1 MHIATQFPAKRQ
13 TKVVV
18 LTLTPH
24 AKPRSAF
31 RWVLAGQLPFDAMSY
46 VPQLEEIRFALN
58 HVADLERVSKLN
70 GFQHADP
77 ETTGTILD
85 EASRFF
91 TDVIAPLNRVGD
103 EQGSVLTEDGTVQ
116 TPDGFKDAYTKFVEL
131 GWPGAHMPAEWG
143 GGGLPYT
150 VGVVIQE
157 MFKTANMAFSLC
169 PMLTQGAVEA
179 LVSHGSDHLKDT
191 YLEKL
196 VSGEWTGT
204 MNLTEPEA
212 GSDVGALRTKAV
224 RRDDG
229 SYRIFGTKIFITWG
243 DHDLTD
249 NIIHLVLGRTEDA
262 PPGTRGISMFL
273 VPKYLVDDGGQLG
286 EENDL
291 RVVSLEHKLG
301 IHASPTCVISF
312 GDGGEGAVGYL
323 VGEEMEGMR
332 NMFTM
337 MNVARIAVGM
347 EGLAMTEGA
356 YRHAEAFAKERIQ
369 GRAVGSASKENVAIV
384 EHPDVRRM
392 LLTMRA
398 NAEAMRGLLY
408 LTATSGD
415 LSLHDESEESRTRH
429 ANRIALLTPIVK
441 AWMTDVGVEMASLGI
456 QVHGGMG
463 YVEETGAAQFYRDA
477 RIAPIYEGTNGI
489 QAMDLVTRKLP
500 LEGGAVVEDLI
511 TDITSTIDEM
521 SDHEELALF
530 RDNLV
535 TAVQGLA
542 DTSSWLGERLAAG
555 RIEDALAGASP
566 YLTQFGIVLGGW
578 VMATSAVAAKA
589 APSDHDRD
597 FLDEKIITSRF
608 YGEHLLPRANGLV
621 ASIRAGNDIL
631 AAAKF

>member
-1 MHIATQFPAKRQ
+1 
-13 TKVVV
+13 
-18 LTLTPH
+18 
-24 AKPRSAF
+24 
-31 RWVLAGQLPFDAMSY
+31 MSY

-77 ETTGTILD
+77 ETTATILE

-103 EQGSVLTEDGTVQ
+103 EQGSVLSEEGTVE
-116 TPDGFKDAYTKFVEL
+116 TPEGFPEAYSKFVEL
-131 GWPGAHMPAEWG
+131 GWPGAHMPPEWG

-179 LVSHGSDHLKDT
+179 LVSHGSDHLQQT

-224 RRDDG
+224 RQEDG

-243 DHDLTD
+243 DHDLTE
-249 NIIHLVLGRTEDA
+249 NVVHLVLGRTEGA

-273 VPKYLVDDGGQLG
+273 VPKYLIDAKG
-286 EENDL
+286 EVGAENDI
-291 RVVSLEHKLG
+291 RIVSLEHKLG
-301 IHASPTCVISF
+301 IHASPTCVVSF
-312 GDGGEGAVGYL
+312 GDRGEGAVGYL
-323 VGEEMEGMR
+323 VGDEMEGMK

-356 YRHAEAFAKERIQ
+356 YQHAASFAKERIQ
-369 GRAVGSASKENVAIV
+369 GRAVGSSSKESVAIV

-398 NAEAMRGLLY
+398 HAEAMRGLLY
-408 LTATSGD
+408 LTAMSGD
-415 LSLHDESEESRTRH
+415 LGLHEETQEERQKH
-429 ANRIALLTPIVK
+429 KNRIALLTPIVK
-441 AWMTDVGVEMASLGI
+441 AWMTDVGVEMTSLGI

-489 QAMDLVTRKLP
+489 QAIDLVTRKLP
-500 LEGGAVVEDLI
+500 LESGGVVEQLI

-521 SDHEELALF
+521 SDHDELAVF

-542 DTSSWLGERLAAG
+542 DTSTWLGGQLAGG
-555 RIEDALAGASP
+555 RIEHALAGATP

-578 VMATSAVAAKA
+578 VMARSALAAKSS
-589 APSDHDRD
+589 PPEHDPD
-597 FLDEKIITSRF
+597 FLDEKIVTARF
-608 YGEHLLPRANGLV
+608 YGEHILPGADGLG
-621 ASIRAGNDIL
+621 ATIKAGNDIL